1 MSVYARSLCEMRNA
15 DGRRCASLT
24 QICANLLARTLRF
37 QFPSHPCSRS
47 GLQYASPH
55 FPDRNVAF
63 RNGLSLYRRTLKPDL
78 STKPHVVATVTQPA
92 DLLYFFNGGTS
103 KADVLE
109 FRLDTLH
116 AEIHDA
122 FVTVVDSEY
131 PILATARRAAEGG
144 SLKLG
149 DKARIALYEQFLPEV
164 DIVDTEISSLRSD
177 SFSSFPDLVTS
188 HKAQLLGSFHDFEG
202 YPGIETLKDKVS
214 EAYDLGAKV
223 AKIAVILEEMSDLFA
238 VVDLVEH
245 HRSEGRLISAMG
257 MGPLGKLSRLV
268 LARAGSCLNYGYL
281 QSPNAPGQWPADDL
295 AELIKEV

>member
-1 MSVYARSLCEMRNA
+1 M
-15 DGRRCASLT
+15 
-24 QICANLLARTLRF
+24 
-37 QFPSHPCSRS
+37 
-47 GLQYASPH
+47 
-55 FPDRNVAF
+55 
-63 RNGLSLYRRTLKPDL
+63 KPDL
-78 STKPHVVATVTQPA
+78 SKKPHVVATVTQPA

-131 PILATARRAAEGG
+131 PVLATARRAAEGG

-149 DKARIALYEQFLPEV
+149 DKARIDLYERFLPEV

-177 SFSSFPDLVTS
+177 SYAAFPDLVSS
-188 HKAQLLGSFHDFEG
+188 HEAQLLASFHDFEG
-202 YPGIETLKDKVS
+202 FPGIDAIRDKVV
-214 EAYDLGAKV
+214 EAYDLGAQVAKV
-223 AKIAVILEEMSDLFA
+223 AVVLENMADLFA
-238 VVDLVEH
+238 LVELVEH
-245 HRSEGRLISAMG
+245 HSGEGRLISAMG

-295 AELIKEV
+295 ADLIQEV